1 MVATRRQRAA
11 EQAIQDAV
19 ELSPPASPSGTM
31 SRSSSMESL
40 TNSIRRTKNRV
51 KETVRRKKK
60 QVKDKVKRTKK
71 QVKEKIKK
79 QKAKI
84 DKILDRDAW
93 WTSLGYDPAVKARSV
108 RWVQRGVLC
117 VVVSLLL
124 ASRSFSQPSVD
135 VPFSS
140 YRCVASAFLL
150 LCGGS
155 SLFTDTWRNPP
166 PEKGSDSHACA
177 STLGPYAFFT
187 KQALTIQTSHLIVSC
202 LAEFRVA
209 SGKLLALTHFFAPFA
224 AVVAVSLTLLYLK
237 LNWFEET
244 WRREVL
250 EATNARGVRF
260 TEITLVSHLPPL
272 PVAILDCFLAK
283 RPGVFPLEW
292 RNVMNVA
299 LFASCYCGFY
309 VVLTLMNYK
318 LVGRYPYP
326 FMRALKRPWHWLA
339 FLVGLLVLANLV
351 ILPFTF
357 ILLAANPT

>member
-11 EQAIQDAV
+11 EQAIEQAV

-60 QVKDKVKRTKK
+60 Q
-71 QVKEKIKK
+71 
-79 QKAKI
+79 KAKI

-108 RWVQRGVLC
+108 RWVQRGVFC
-117 VVVSLLL
+117 VVVSLLC
-124 ASRSFSQPSVD
+124 ASRSFAQPSID
-135 VPFSS
+135 VPFST

-202 LAEFRVA
+202 LA
-209 SGKLLALTHFFAPFA
+209 
-224 AVVAVSLTLLYLK
+224 
-237 LNWFEET
+237 
-244 WRREVL
+244 
-250 EATNARGVRF
+250 
-260 TEITLVSHLPPL
+260 
-272 PVAILDCFLAK
+272 
-283 RPGVFPLEW
+283 
-292 RNVMNVA
+292 
-299 LFASCYCGFY
+299 
-309 VVLTLMNYK
+309 
-318 LVGRYPYP
+318 
-326 FMRALKRPWHWLA
+326 
-339 FLVGLLVLANLV
+339 
-351 ILPFTF
+351 
-357 ILLAANPT
+357 